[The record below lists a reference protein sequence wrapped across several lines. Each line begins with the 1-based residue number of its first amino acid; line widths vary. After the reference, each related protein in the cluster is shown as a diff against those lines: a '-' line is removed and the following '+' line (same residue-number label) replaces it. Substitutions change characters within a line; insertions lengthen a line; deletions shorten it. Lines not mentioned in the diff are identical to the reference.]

1 MSTCKYIQVEYHI
14 LVSIRIRTIFPQLGS
29 YGQDQ
34 ILRVEQLFKTL
45 VLYTEVLKAHQ
56 LAPPDPL
63 SSDRHGV
70 RMEGIRSYVRFF
82 YILYPRFD

>member
-14 LVSIRIRTIFPQLGS
+14 LVSIRIRTILP
-29 YGQDQ
+29 DQ

-82 YILYPRFD
+82 DILYPRFD